1 MTYLSWAT
9 FRKIIPEPQGNKK
22 KYFAKAHET
31 CLKDLLIGH
40 LEFYNLTLLLFMDWL
55 VCGTTTCSTI
65 LSWLAT
71 YIIMDNMIVEDGI
84 DEHTGQYVYNFD
96 NDGRDVCNYDNME
109 ARVTVSHSAAPKLDA
124 FIKNYKNFV
133 DNKTHHH
140 LKEKLIYT

>member
-1 MTYLSWAT
+1 
-9 FRKIIPEPQGNKK
+9 
-22 KYFAKAHET
+22 
-31 CLKDLLIGH
+31 
-40 LEFYNLTLLLFMDWL
+40 
-55 VCGTTTCSTI
+55 
-65 LSWLAT
+65 
-71 YIIMDNMIVEDGI
+71 MDNMIVEDGI

-124 FIKNYKNFV
+124 FIQNYKNFV